1 MRLLGSR
8 RSLIWSGSTRRRN
21 SDVSIGSVAKAGTVA
36 DAVASLYVHA
46 EPIDEGLIVGGV
58 LRRGYEADWR
68 WFSAANPADRVS
80 GTEICTGRSPWGR
93 SRFRYPRS
101 QSKTKEGSRAEGMAP
116 CCMDRENLASPIAVG
131 VHRALPPTKL
141 GPASQLRVQPTH
153 GGRCG
158 GRDGCICR
166 AGEAQARR

>member
-80 GTEICTGRSPWGR
+80 GTEICTGRSPWGGVDSDTYGPDRKRRKARGPTAWLHVAWNARTLRRR
-93 SRFRYPRS
+93 SRP
-101 QSKTKEGSRAEGMAP
+101 
-116 CCMDRENLASPIAVG
+116 G
-131 VHRALPPTKL
+131 VLRALLPRKL
-141 GPASQLRVQPTH
+141 GPVSQLRVPPTH